1 MQDMKITTKTGS
13 VYKIKNNVCYKHDK
27 DGELLDVFKVFV
39 TKAIHVDFEGTMG
52 DVYNMPNSEP
62 EVGKLLY
69 IAGKEGWWLST
80 SVVSIDLNDTN
91 KKEWFDDDANESQG
105 QESFRKGS

>member
-13 VYKIKNNVCYKHDK
+13 VYEIKRNVCYKHDK
-27 DGELLDVFKVFV
+27 DGQVLDVFKVYV
-39 TKAIHVDFEGTMG
+39 TKAIPVDFEGSLG

-69 IAGKEGWWLST
+69 IAGREGWWLST

-91 KKEWFDDDANESQG
+91 KKERFDNDTTKSQG
-105 QESFRKGS
+105 